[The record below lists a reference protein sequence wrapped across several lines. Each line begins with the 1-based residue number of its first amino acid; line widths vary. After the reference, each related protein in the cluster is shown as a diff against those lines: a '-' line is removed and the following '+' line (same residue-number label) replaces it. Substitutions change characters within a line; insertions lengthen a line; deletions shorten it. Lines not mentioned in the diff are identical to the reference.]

1 MAKGLAGFK
10 MRFGGPCGGP
20 DALKVLATT
29 TWRREIM
36 QVVVRIDGDRACQ
49 TGGMGWGRGVAVYNG
64 PLQCWMSPQGPPPRC
79 PARRPARLSL
89 GLGFLF
95 LWLVSLGLSTSG
107 SRSWTAGE
115 MW

>member
-36 QVVVRIDGDRACQ
+36 QVVVCIDGDRACQ

-64 PLQCWMSPQGPPPRC
+64 PL
-79 PARRPARLSL
+79 
-89 GLGFLF
+89 
-95 LWLVSLGLSTSG
+95 
-107 SRSWTAGE
+107 
-115 MW
+115 